1 MKKLLHLV
9 TILLVSTSFYG
20 QTPLCQFNFDNSIA
34 NVGNTVILSNLGD
47 PVTYVADRFGNANAA
62 INFAANN
69 VLWSNSMTNLPTGN
83 ATLSV
88 SFWVKYNAV
97 ATNDIFGYG
106 TNSSYGAIGFQEY
119 VSNSSTSSSGIAI
132 RQPSGT
138 VSLSANHFTFINT
151 WYHYV
156 VTTAPG
162 SGGSVTKVYRNG
174 ALIYNTTAPF
184 RNIQLDT
191 FTIGNYIFSSSSSF
205 NGALDDFRVYN
216 SELNTT
222 QINQIYTENNPTVT
236 APTIS
241 SITTSNITSNSAT
254 IGYGINA
261 NGANATTVIR
271 YGTNSSNLNL
281 TYNCPSTTTTA
292 VFSETL
298 VGLTPSTTYYYK
310 IESTNSSG
318 TTITP
323 ITYTFTTTAA
333 SSSITNGLVAYYGFE
348 NFNSHN
354 GLHNLTQSASAPILD
369 GVGGKV
375 GLGARFEPALQQQ
388 LVNTSSLNTAL
399 DGTEFTICYWVNSQ
413 ANSSSMTFP
422 THFEM
427 FGSGFVR
434 QQQNT
439 GYASLTKGYAINATT
454 FNTGN
459 TTVTNING
467 TWKHIALVHK
477 SGTTNN
483 KQIELYVDG
492 VLQGGFSP
500 IANVPVLYKFN
511 TDFYIGGGG
520 SAVKYFKGYIDEFYI
535 YNRVLDGTEI
545 NAVKDNTN
553 APLTSESHN
562 SALKFSMYPNPANDW
577 VTLETEEEIKLIEVY
592 SLQGQTVLSST
603 EKQLNISSLSSG
615 IYVIK
620 IEDVEGKI
628 SIQKLI
634 KN

>member
-1 MKKLLHLV
+1 MIKNLLKTV
-9 TILLVSTSFYG
+9 FVFMSSFVIG
-20 QTPLCQFNFDNSIA
+20 QTPVYQFNFDNSVA
-34 NVGNTVILSNLGD
+34 NVGNTITLSNLGD
-47 PVTYVADRFGNANAA
+47 PVSYVTDRFGNANAA

-69 VLWSNSMTNLPTGN
+69 VLWSNSMTNLPAGN

-88 SFWVKYNAV
+88 SFWVKYNMV
-97 ATNDIFGYG
+97 ANNDVFGYG
-106 TNSSYGAIGFQEY
+106 TNSSYGAIGFQEN
-119 VSNSSTSSSGIAI
+119 VTNSTTTTSGIAI

-138 VSLSANHFTFINT
+138 VSLSSNHFTLVNT

-162 SGGSVTKVYRNG
+162 SGGSATKVYRNG
-174 ALIYNTTAPF
+174 NLILNTTAPF

-191 FTIGNYIFSSSSSF
+191 FTIGNYIFSANSNF
-205 NGALDDFRVYN
+205 NGAVDDFRVYN
-216 SELNTT
+216 VELNTT
-222 QINQIYTENNPTVT
+222 QINQIYNASNPNVS
-236 APTIS
+236 APAIS
-241 SITTSNITSNSAT
+241 SVTTSNITASTAT

-271 YGTNSSNLNL
+271 YGTSSSNLNL
-281 TYNCPSTTTTA
+281 TFNCPSTTSTA
-292 VFSETL
+292 VFSEILT
-298 VGLTPSTTYYYK
+298 GLTPSTTYFYK
-310 IESTNSSG
+310 IESSNTAG

-323 ITYTFTTTAA
+323 TTYTFTTTAA
-333 SSSITNGLVAYYGFE
+333 TSTIGNGLVAYYGFE

-354 GLHNLTQSASAPILD
+354 GLHNLTPSASTPILD
-369 GVGGKV
+369 GIGGKV
-375 GLGARFEPALQQQ
+375 GLGARFESANSQQ
-388 LVNTSSLNTAL
+388 LVNSSSLNTAL

-492 VLQGGFSP
+492 VLQGGFPP
-500 IANVPVLYKFN
+500 ISNVPVLYKFN

-535 YNRVLDGTEI
+535 YNRALNGTEI

-553 APLTSESHN
+553 AALFSEQFSA
-562 SALKFSMYPNPANDW
+562 ALKFSMYPNPTNDW
-577 VTLETEEEIKLIEVY
+577 VTIETDEDIKQVEVF
-592 SLQGQTVLSST
+592 SLQGQLVFNTTTSSFSLAN
-603 EKQLNISSLSSG
+603 LNSG
-615 IYVIK
+615 IYIVK
-620 IEDVEGKI
+620 LEGVNGEI
-628 SIQKLI
+628 GIQKLI